1 MKKFIIFISILMIFS
16 TSAKAADDLLDVDYN
31 FIDTAFDGI
40 KPVTDKEFND
50 TINKLTPQP
59 VDNSFGGKLKTF
71 LFGRKYGVE
80 AQPKGQEEQIDI
92 GGEQKAI
99 QDLKNGIHY
108 IKLVVSI
115 IGENNQI
122 IPLGN
127 YKIQEKTVNNQ
138 PMLVFY
144 QGHQEYGML
153 KLKKFDDTL
162 KKDNDLVY
170 ARVDILSEN
179 SVRIVYSTISDIKC
193 AIAKVYLQNQI

>member
-1 MKKFIIFISILMIFS
+1 MKKFFIIASLLFISTLPL
-16 TSAKAADDLLDVDYN
+16 KAEMLDVDYN

-40 KPVTDKEFND
+40 QPITDKQFDD

-80 AQPKGQEEQIDI
+80 PQPKGQDKEIDL

-99 QDLKNGIHY
+99 QDLKNGVHY
-108 IKLVVSI
+108 IKLIATIVGV
-115 IGENNQI
+115 NNKI

-127 YKIQEKTVNNQ
+127 YKIQEKIIDNQ
-138 PMLVFY
+138 NMLVFY

-153 KLKKFDDTL
+153 KLKTFEDNL
-162 KKDNDLVY
+162 KSEHDLIY
-170 ARVDILSEN
+170 SRVDIISDN
-179 SVRIVYSTISDIKC
+179 IIRIVYSTLSDTKC
-193 AIAKVYLQNQI
+193 AYARVHLQN

>member
-1 MKKFIIFISILMIFS
+1 M
-16 TSAKAADDLLDVDYN
+16 LDVDYN

-40 KPVTDKEFND
+40 QPVTNKQFDD

-59 VDNSFGGKLKTF
+59 VDNTFGGKLKSF

-80 AQPKGQEEQIDI
+80 PQAKGQDKEIDL

-99 QDLKNGIHY
+99 NDLKNGVHY
-108 IKLVVSI
+108 IKLVANIV
-115 IGENNQI
+115 GEDNKI

-127 YKIQEKTVNNQ
+127 YKIQQKMIDNK

-153 KLKKFDDTL
+153 KLTFFEDTMKKE
-162 KKDNDLVY
+162 NDLIY
-170 ARVDILSEN
+170 SRVDIISDTMI
-179 SVRIVYSTISDIKC
+179 RIVYSTLSDTKC
-193 AIAKVYLQNQI
+193 AYAKVH

>member
-1 MKKFIIFISILMIFS
+1 MKKFAVIIFLLFLSVLPVK
-16 TSAKAADDLLDVDYN
+16 SADMLDVDYN

-71 LFGRKYGVE
+71 FFGRKYGVE
-80 AQPKGQEEQIDI
+80 PQAKGQDKEFDL

-99 QDLKNGIHY
+99 QDLKNGVYY

-115 IGENNQI
+115 IGENNTI

-127 YKIQEKTVNNQ
+127 YKIQEKMIDNQ
-138 PMLVFY
+138 AMLVFY
-144 QGHQEYGML
+144 QGYKEYGML
-153 KLKKFDDTL
+153 KLKTFDDNL
-162 KKDNDLVY
+162 KKEHDLIY
-170 ARVDILSEN
+170 SRVDILSDN
-179 SVRIVYSTISDIKC
+179 LIRIVYSTLSDTKC
-193 AIAKVYLQNQI
+193 ALASVYLQN